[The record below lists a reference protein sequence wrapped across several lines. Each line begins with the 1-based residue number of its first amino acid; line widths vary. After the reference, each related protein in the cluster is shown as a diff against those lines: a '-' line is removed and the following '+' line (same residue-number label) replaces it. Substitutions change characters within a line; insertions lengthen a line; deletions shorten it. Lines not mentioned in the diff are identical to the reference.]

1 MAFDIMVPD
10 VVFKTR
16 KEIDTEPGFI
26 WYDLTSQEVFAGKRV
41 AIFAL
46 PGAFTPTCSSTHLPG
61 FEMEYDNVPI
71 RAFSQKKENMAVK
84 NTERIVTQLYS
95 SVSDVT

>member
-10 VVFKTR
+10 VVFRTR

-41 AIFAL
+41 AKV
-46 PGAFTPTCSSTHLPG
+46 T
-61 FEMEYDNVPI
+61 DVV
-71 RAFSQKKENMAVK
+71 KEGD
-84 NTERIVTQLYS
+84 E
-95 SVSDVT
+95 DE